1 LSGPREAA
9 GPVGTR
15 SADLEPGEPL
25 RRLVADV
32 DALDLGLTRSA
43 LREADQ
49 LLYVLGLS
57 LEDGLDRAVGTVA
70 RPARH
75 VVRLRAPAERVAK
88 EDTLDLAVHGN
99 AAPNPILCHGSDSC
113 TQKPIRVRANRSV
126 RAPRNAG
133 WAMNAIWLVIGLV
146 LGAGAAL
153 GAVRPRLRS
162 LAREAARAGELEREL
177 VRARAQVE
185 HERAVAAERL
195 AAINDAQERLSA
207 SFKALSAE
215 ALQSSM
221 TQLSELAR
229 AQLRA
234 VQAEAK
240 GDLDKRQQAVEQL
253 VAPLRDQLGR
263 VDEQLVRLD
272 QERRESRGRLEA
284 QLKSL
289 SETGERLRTE
299 TGALVTALRKPN
311 ARGQW
316 GQMQLRNV
324 VELAGMVRYCDF
336 AEQSVLAGEE
346 GALRPDLVVSLP
358 GGKHVVV
365 DAKAPLQGVLDAYQ
379 ARDEEERQGYLRDH
393 ARLLRR
399 HVKALADK
407 AYWAGLD
414 SAPDIVVM
422 FLPGEHLYGAA
433 LEADPALIE
442 DAMARRVLIATPTTL
457 LAMLRA
463 VAYGWQQE
471 RVAESAQA
479 ISELGRELHGR
490 LAKLSRL
497 LSTLGT
503 RLNSTVRAYNEAVG
517 SYEARVLPAAR
528 RFEDHGSV
536 AGGRELGQLEPV
548 TVSARSVHVPELR
561 AGDGDTPEAPPVP
574 EQLTMRRLR
583 AAD

>member
-1 LSGPREAA
+1 
-9 GPVGTR
+9 
-15 SADLEPGEPL
+15 
-25 RRLVADV
+25 
-32 DALDLGLTRSA
+32 
-43 LREADQ
+43 
-49 LLYVLGLS
+49 
-57 LEDGLDRAVGTVA
+57 
-70 RPARH
+70 
-75 VVRLRAPAERVAK
+75 
-88 EDTLDLAVHGN
+88 
-99 AAPNPILCHGSDSC
+99 
-113 TQKPIRVRANRSV
+113 
-126 RAPRNAG
+126 
-133 WAMNAIWLVIGLV
+133 MWLVIGLL
-146 LGAGAAL
+146 LGAGAVL
-153 GAVRPRLRS
+153 LAVRPRLR
-162 LAREAARAGELEREL
+162 AWGREAARAGELEREL
-177 VRARAQVE
+177 VRARAEVE

-207 SFKALSAE
+207 SFKALSVE

-221 TQLSELAR
+221 AQLSELAR
-229 AQLRA
+229 AQLGA

-253 VAPLRDQLGR
+253 VAPLREQLGR

-272 QERRESRGRLEA
+272 RERRESRGRLEA

-336 AEQSVLAGEE
+336 AEQSVVAGEE
-346 GALRPDLVVSLP
+346 AALRPDLVVSLP

-379 ARDEEERQGYLRDH
+379 ARDEEERQQHLRDH

-414 SAPDIVVM
+414 SAPDLVVM

-433 LEADPALIE
+433 LEADPSLIE

-479 ISELGRELHGR
+479 
-490 LAKLSRL
+490 
-497 LSTLGT
+497 
-503 RLNSTVRAYNEAVG
+503 
-517 SYEARVLPAAR
+517 
-528 RFEDHGSV
+528 
-536 AGGRELGQLEPV
+536 
-548 TVSARSVHVPELR
+548 
-561 AGDGDTPEAPPVP
+561 
-574 EQLTMRRLR
+574 
-583 AAD
+583 